1 MDGVMIRGEPENVLG
16 DENGVPCSPGDGSYS
31 LAYLSETSLDRPI
44 GGKVNPSEGT
54 ADW

>member
-16 DENGVPCSPGDGSYS
+16 DENGVPCSPGEGSYP
-31 LAYLSETSLDRPI
+31 LACLPETSLNRPI
-44 GGKVNPSEGT
+44 GGRVNPSGGV